1 MESAEPGHLIAGR
14 YRLAAAIGR
23 GGMGVVWQA
32 FDELLA
38 RPVAV
43 KELVWPAS
51 FTSYDQQAA
60 CHRAVGEA
68 QAAARLNHRNVVR
81 VYDIAEHDGRPWI
94 VMELLPPCSL
104 QDMLRRGGPLP
115 AAWAARVGL
124 SVLAALRAAHAH
136 GIVHRDVKPANI
148 LLAPD
153 RVVLTDF
160 GIARCTGMS
169 AVTTVD
175 AVIGSP
181 SYIAPER
188 ARGGQSGPPEDLWG
202 LGAVLYATVEGHSP
216 FDRPGGA
223 LASLTAAVA
232 DEPEPAPHAGP
243 LLWPVIS
250 GLLRKEPGA
259 RLGAAEAERLLRR
272 AAQPAAQARPGAGR
286 ARRPAAAAG
295 PRRARRQRTAARGV
309 TGRSRPAPPE
319 PPAPVTPRCR
329 CPAAAPGSRPSR

>member
-1 MESAEPGHLIAGR
+1 MHSAEPGQLIAGR
-14 YRLAAAIGR
+14 YRLASAIGR
-23 GGMGVVWQA
+23 GGMGVVWEA
-32 FDELLA
+32 FDRLLA

-43 KELVWPAS
+43 KELVWPDCLAAA
-51 FTSYDQQAA
+51 DQQAA

-104 QDMLRRGGPLP
+104 QDVLAEDGPLP
-115 AAWAARVGL
+115 ADRAAGVGL
-124 SVLAALRAAHAH
+124 SVLAALRDAHAH
-136 GIVHRDVKPANI
+136 GIVHRDVKPSNI
-148 LLAPD
+148 MVTPD

-160 GIARCTGMS
+160 GIARCSGVS

-175 AVIGSP
+175 ALIGSP

-216 FDRPGGA
+216 FDRPGGP
-223 LASLTAAVA
+223 LATLTAAVA
-232 DEPEPAPHAGP
+232 DEPEPAVHAGP
-243 LLWPVIS
+243 LLWPVIN

-272 AAQPAAQARPGAGR
+272 AARPPQARGAH
-286 ARRPAAAAG
+286 
-295 PRRARRQRTAARGV
+295 RRAA
-309 TGRSRPAPPE
+309 
-319 PPAPVTPRCR
+319 
-329 CPAAAPGSRPSR
+329 

>member
-14 YRLAAAIGR
+14 YRLAAVIGR

-32 FDELLA
+32 SDELLR

-43 KELVWPAS
+43 KELVWPAGLS
-51 FTSYDQQAA
+51 AA
-60 CHRAVGEA
+60 EQRSACRRAVGEA
-68 QAAARLNHRNVVR
+68 QAAGRLSHHNVVR
-81 VYDIAEHDGRPWI
+81 VFDIAEQGGRPWI
-94 VMELLPPCSL
+94 VMELLPPWSL
-104 QDMLRRGGPLP
+104 HDLLSQGRPLSASR
-115 AAWAARVGL
+115 AAGVGL
-124 SVLAALRAAHAH
+124 GVLAALRAAHAQ

-160 GIARCTGMS
+160 GIARATGTW

-175 AVIGSP
+175 ALVGSP
-181 SYIAPER
+181 SYVAPER

-202 LGAVLYATVEGHSP
+202 LGAVLYAAVEGHSP

-232 DEPEPAPHAGP
+232 DEPEPAVHAGP

-250 GLLRKEPGA
+250 GLLRKEPAA
-259 RLGAAEAERLLRR
+259 RLGAADAERMLRR
-272 AAQPAAQARPGAGR
+272 ATRPR
-286 ARRPAAAAG
+286 
-295 PRRARRQRTAARGV
+295 
-309 TGRSRPAPPE
+309 
-319 PPAPVTPRCR
+319 R
-329 CPAAAPGSRPSR
+329 CPAPGPGSRPSR